1 MTNILLGLSQV
12 FQPFNLMML
21 VCGVLIGLIVGALP
35 GLNDSITMA
44 VLIPVTFG
52 MDPQVA
58 MCLLIGIY
66 VSACSGGSIPAILL
80 KIPGTA
86 SSVVTCFDGQ
96 PMTQNGQAGLA
107 MSISTYS
114 SVFGGIMSSL
124 VLLFFSPFL
133 AAQALKFG
141 PPEYFM
147 LAIAGMST
155 VVGMAK
161 KSMAKNML
169 VMAFGLGISCIGI
182 SPQRGYPRLTFGNAY
197 LLEGIPLVPM
207 LIGLFG
213 ITSILELAET
223 IRPGE
228 GQIETVQRV
237 RVPFLDRKMIKR
249 LLPTWLQS
257 GLIGN
262 IIGIIPGAGMI
273 MAIYMAYDQVRR
285 ANPKLPFGTGVP
297 EGVAAPE
304 TANNAVVASSMV
316 PLLAL
321 GIPGNSTSALF
332 LGALMIQGLRP
343 GPSLY
348 TDFPEIAYLLL
359 AGFLIANIIMFPMM
373 LIFCNYLAGKI
384 LLLRRE
390 ILSGMVLIFCVTGA
404 FAVSNSVFNIWI
416 IIVFGLIGYFM
427 NKYRLPQSPLI
438 LAVVLGSMM
447 EKNFLQSMV
456 LSQGSLRIFFT
467 RPISLGLMIA
477 SVLFIAVPLYKNYIH
492 PQCMSKK
499 TSAEA

>member
-1 MTNILLGLSQV
+1 MANILLGFSQV
-12 FQPFNLMML
+12 FQPINILVL
-21 VCGVLIGLIVGALP
+21 VCGVMIGLVVGSLP

-52 MDPQVA
+52 MSPQVA

-96 PMTQNGQAGLA
+96 PMTQNGKAGLA
-107 MSISTYS
+107 LSISTYS

-161 KSMAKNML
+161 KAMAKNML
-169 VMAFGLGISCIGI
+169 VMAFGLLISCVGM

-223 IRPGE
+223 IRQGE
-228 GQIETVQRV
+228 SQIESVQRV
-237 RVPFLDRKMIKR
+237 RVSPLDKSMMKR

-262 IIGIIPGAGMI
+262 IIGVIPGAGMI
-273 MAIYMAYDQVRR
+273 MAIYMAYDQARR
-285 ANPKLPFGTGVP
+285 ANPKLKFGTGVP
-297 EGVAAPE
+297 EGIAAPE
-304 TANNAVVASSMV
+304 AANNAVVASSMV

-321 GIPGNSTSALF
+321 GVPGNSTSALF

-348 TDFPEIAYLLL
+348 SDFPEIAYLLL
-359 AGFLIANIIMFPMM
+359 VGFLIANIIMLPLM
-373 LIFCNYLAGKI
+373 LLFCNYLAGKI

-390 ILSGMVLIFCVTGA
+390 ILSGVVLIFCVTGA
-404 FAVSNSVFNIWI
+404 FAVSNSIFNIWI

-427 NKYRLPQSPLI
+427 NKFHLPQSPLI

-447 EKNFLQSMV
+447 EKNYLQSMV
-456 LSQGSLRIFFT
+456 LSQGSLSIFVT

-477 SVLFIAVPLYKNYIH
+477 SILFIAAPLYKNYIRPH
-492 PQCMSKK
+492 FITKK
-499 TSAEA
+499 ASVDA